1 MILKNVKSDLDVAFK
16 ALEVYAA
23 AKQHLSHESIE
34 ITNATKASIGAS
46 NSASTA
52 SGKKRQELLGDAET
66 NAEKAG
72 KILVQLQKRLKEDYG
87 KFWRQDLISS
97 AIFAIP
103 EQEIVEAFA
112 LLAVLKQTEVPSRII
127 NFRTQDLG
135 SYLKTKTTLKVS
147 NEAYIFGLLDC
158 VGELGR
164 VIEKSLDRPEFAVQI
179 FTTMQEL
186 FGELERFMEFPNRK
200 DPKIEKDRKSAGET
214 ESHPKAFSNLKHRID
229 VCRNQ
234 VLRCRKLLGNID
246 LKK

>member
-1 MILKNVKSDLDVAFK
+1 M
-16 ALEVYAA
+16 
-23 AKQHLSHESIE
+23 
-34 ITNATKASIGAS
+34 
-46 NSASTA
+46 
-52 SGKKRQELLGDAET
+52 
-66 NAEKAG
+66 
-72 KILVQLQKRLKEDYG
+72 
-87 KFWRQDLISS
+87 
-97 AIFAIP
+97 
-103 EQEIVEAFA
+103 
-112 LLAVLKQTEVPSRII
+112 
-127 NFRTQDLG
+127 
-135 SYLKTKTTLKVS
+135 
-147 NEAYIFGLLDC
+147 
-158 VGELGR
+158 GELSR